1 MKKNKE
7 KTKRILS
14 LIVIFFSILIVIFS
28 IGFVSA
34 DLILDFNTETSFDTG
49 SSDPYYYCGDTIQGK
64 TLSLAPSPSL
74 LCDSGATEMYGS
86 FTDADPLKYN
96 WICEIT
102 IYSDGGATQTKYT
115 NYCYAY
121 KAAAYDTTPPI
132 VTIISPSSVLS
143 EVSGTIYLKADAYD
157 ESGGTGI
164 AKVKFKVDG
173 AIVGEDTTSPYE
185 LTYDTKVLTN
195 SYHSVTAIAIDG
207 AGNIKESSAVN
218 IIVNNTTITDTTPPI
233 VTLISPT
240 SGPYSGTITL
250 KANASDNVGVT
261 EVEFIVDGNSV
272 GKDIIS
278 PYEVSLNTQTLT
290 SGPTNP
296 HSITVKAKDAANN
309 FAISYPPVMIII
321 DNNET
326 NATNA
331 TEPVINGACGSSQGG
346 SFSNAPL
353 SGLCSSGEASSVTET
368 TTTYTWTC
376 TGNNSLAVSCFAN
389 RIIQVKCNYEYS
401 SWSECKNG
409 TRSRTV
415 IYKYPDNCLIWE
427 PILQETCTMPACS
440 EDIWECTSWTT
451 CSPEGKQQRQCNLIY
466 DCPLK
471 ISSKEIVQN
480 CIYSEPT
487 IQTSNQNTNTA
498 GGNSSTPTVAI
509 VPEECVSAGFNNA
522 SDCEV
527 YLHQMRVANE
537 CLSKGIKTQEE
548 CKTYLFE
555 NYGRPLK
562 CLNKSDAECEFIIKN
577 IILADL
583 ESSIDTETNQKLVD
597 STGSTATIQNNTLI
611 VKDILTDQTKE
622 IEVNLPTVETA
633 SVKLIGAS
641 NNSNQG
647 TLSPVVIVFDTD
659 GDGLPDDSEKR
670 IGTDI
675 NKKDTDGDK
684 IEDGEELRRKTNPLI
699 AESKEEIPLSNIEKA
714 IIQGESLE
722 QPKYNEV
729 KTSEDLKIETVE
741 NVLKEETGKNVIRI
755 QGKGKPDEVVT
766 LYLYSTMPIVVTA
779 KADVNGNWVYDLD
792 KTLVDGK
799 HEVYVAINND
809 KGRIVESG
817 LPKLFFV
824 EEAKA
829 VTMDDFIKMED
840 ASNVPERSDELIQ
853 LYVVAGIV
861 FIIIFVL
868 IFLLIK
874 RQMTNRYE

>member
-14 LIVIFFSILIVIFS
+14 LIVIFFSILIIIFS

-49 SSDPYYYCGDTIQGK
+49 SDDLHYYCGPAHGGTY
-64 TLSLAPSPSL
+64 SSPPSPYY
-74 LCDSGATEMYGS
+74 LCDSGAFS
-86 FTDADPLKYN
+86 KNFTFDTIVSQYK
-96 WICEIT
+96 WECEIT
-102 IYSDGGATQTKYT
+102 IVSGATETT
-115 NYCYAY
+115 IVNYCSAY
-121 KAAAYDTTPPI
+121 FSSSAILDTTPPT
-132 VTIISPSSVLS
+132 VTIMNPVSGN
-143 EVSGTIYLKADAYD
+143 VSGTIKLKADAYD
-157 ESGGTGI
+157 PGGGSGI
-164 AKVKFKVDG
+164 AGVQFMVDG
-173 AIVGEDTTSPYE
+173 TYVGSEDTSYPYEVDFNTQTFANGSSHTVSAKARDVAGNFTTSP
-185 LTYDTKVLTN
+185 
-195 SYHSVTAIAIDG
+195 SVIVVVQNTAA
-207 AGNIKESSAVN
+207 
-218 IIVNNTTITDTTPPI
+218 TDTTPPT
-233 VTLISPT
+233 VSLISPV
-240 SGPYSGTITL
+240 SGTYSGTITL
-250 KANASDNVGVT
+250 KASASDNVGVT
-261 EVEFIVDGNSV
+261 EVQFIVDGNLV
-272 GKDIIS
+272 GEAASS
-278 PYEVSLNTQTLT
+278 PYEFILDTQTLA
-290 SGPTNP
+290 SGATNS
-296 HSITVKAKDAANN
+296 HYITVKAKDAANN
-309 FAISYPPVMIII
+309 VAISYPPVFIVV
-321 DNNET
+321 DNSENNET
-326 NATNA
+326 
-331 TEPVINGACGSSQGG
+331 EPVVPVINGACGSSQGG

-415 IYKYPDNCLIWE
+415 IYKYPDNCLVWE
-427 PILQETCTMPACS
+427 PILQETCTMPVCS
-440 EDIWECTSWTT
+440 EDVWECTSWTA

-471 ISSKEIVQN
+471 TSSKEIVQN

-498 GGNSSTPTVAI
+498 GGNSSTPTVAT

-647 TLSPVVIVFDTD
+647 NLSPVVIVFDTD